1 MTKIRGAGG
10 GGSKGGGGGTPTE
23 ADDSLQSVQYAN
35 VLDLLSEGP
44 IQGLDT
50 GAIGSGGE
58 KSIYLDGTPV
68 KDSAGVDN
76 FDSYSITTRTGTQTQ
91 SHISDL
97 KATEAEQRSAVGL
110 PTELTNTS
118 GDETGRI
125 NGSTSKTITDS
136 NIDRIRVTIQ
146 IPILREV
153 KDDGDIIG
161 KSVQIR
167 IEVQYNGGGYSTVKN
182 DTISGK
188 SSSSYKKDYVF
199 PLNGS
204 FPVDIRVSRVSKDD
218 ANTRNSS
225 KTFWDSFTH
234 IIDEKFRYPNS
245 ALTYLRFDSRSFSN
259 IPTRK
264 YKIRGI
270 KVKIPSNA
278 TVITSTGTGIGE
290 SQIGRLTYSG
300 IWDGSFSAATWC
312 ADPAWCL
319 YDLLIS
325 TRYGASLPEST
336 LDKWDFYKISQYC
349 NELVSDMKGGQE
361 PRMLCNLLINSRDEV
376 FNVITTMTSLFR
388 GISYYGAG
396 SVVMLQDSPQDSQY
410 LIGNA
415 NVLDGTFD
423 YAGSSQKSRHTSCAV
438 AWQSYDNLG
447 EVQFEYVEDA
457 QAIDKYGLQE
467 KQVKALG
474 CYSQGQAH
482 RMGRWLLKT
491 EQLLTQTCTFT
502 VSVDSGMILRP
513 GMVIDIADELRA
525 GSRRSGRIS
534 SATTTQ
540 IVADSSTNLTVNLG
554 LSPTI
559 SVIMPTGLVETK
571 TITGISGT
579 TISISGSFSEAP
591 DADALWLIQTSDIQS
606 QQYRIIAVSEN
617 PKKTAYS
624 ITALEYN
631 SSIYDAVD
639 EGEDIILRDISN
651 LGLAPAPI
659 TNPRGEQFLYSE
671 GQGVFVGFDFDF
683 QHDKKNVTEY
693 KISWRMDDD
702 NWQVIT
708 TATPAATM
716 KNVRQ
721 GTIYIQVQA
730 LNYLGK
736 GSQIATFE
744 KLLDGKSAPPDDPTG
759 FSMIPTN
766 GLARLSWTQSTDLD
780 VTVGGL
786 VRLRHSPA
794 FSNVTWA
801 TSTSI
806 HSDLTGTAKEAYA
819 TLKPGTYLIKFVD
832 ASGIES
838 VGNAGL
844 EFPEPELADM
854 EMLTL
859 QQEDTNFPGSKT
871 QLTVTGAELMLAAD
885 GGSSGGNATLHTSGT
900 YLFQNNPIDL
910 GDIYSIRLDSTI
922 RARAFFPYA
931 DTVDTWTD
939 WDAIASVDGD
949 APANADIKLYVRT
962 TQLASPS
969 GSDWSSWRIFNNA
982 QISARKYELKAEFS
996 TGANL
1001 EQIAIDQLRVQPMM
1015 GKRTEV
1021 NSGTTSSSG
1030 DLTVTFANKF
1040 AATPAIGINF
1050 SATTSGDYY
1059 TLVSSS
1065 TTAFTIS
1072 IYNANNQRQARAF
1085 SWTATGYG
1093 KKF

>member
-1 MTKIRGAGG
+1 MTEIRGAGG
-10 GGSKGGGGGTPTE
+10 GGQKNGGGGTPTE

-35 VLDLLSEGP
+35 VLDLLTEGP

-68 KDSAGVDN
+68 KDSSGIDN
-76 FDSYSITTRTGTQTQ
+76 FESYSITTRTGTQDQ
-91 SHISDL
+91 AHIADL
-97 KATEAEQRSAVGL
+97 KATEAEQRSGVGL
-110 PTELTNTS
+110 PTQLTNSS
-118 GDETGRI
+118 GDDTGRI
-125 NGSTSKTITDS
+125 NGSVSKQITDS
-136 NIDRIRVTIQ
+136 NVDRIRVTIQ

-153 KDDGDIIG
+153 NDDGDING
-161 KSVQIR
+161 KSVVIR
-167 IEVQYNGGGYSTVKN
+167 IETQYNGGGYSTVKE

-199 PLNGS
+199 PLTGT
-204 FPVDIRVSRVSKDD
+204 FPVDVRVSRVSQDD

-225 KTFWDSFTH
+225 QTFWDSFTH

-245 ALTYLRFDSRSFSN
+245 ALAYLRFDSRAFSN

-300 IWDGSFSAATWC
+300 IWDGSFQAATWC
-312 ADPAWCL
+312 ADPSWCL

-325 TRYGASLPEST
+325 SRYGASLPEST

-415 NVLDGTFD
+415 NVIDGNFE
-423 YAGSSQKSRHTSCAV
+423 YSGSSQKARHTSCAV

-457 QAIDKYGLQE
+457 DAIDKYGLQE
-467 KQVKALG
+467 KQVKAIG

-482 RMGRWLLKT
+482 RMGRWLLKS
-491 EQLLTQTCTFT
+491 EQLLTQTCSFS

-513 GMVIDIADELRA
+513 GMVIDIADELKA

-540 IVADSSTNLTVNLG
+540 VVADSSTNLTVNLG

-571 TITGISGT
+571 NITAISDT
-579 TISISGSFSEAP
+579 TISISGSFTEAP

-606 QQYRIIAVSEN
+606 QQYRVIAVAEN
-617 PKKTAYS
+617 AKKTAYS

-631 SSIYDAVD
+631 DSIYSAVD
-639 EGEDIILRDISN
+639 SGEDVVLRDISN
-651 LGLAPAPI
+651 LSLAPNPI
-659 TNPRGEQFLYSE
+659 TNPRGEQFLYTE

-683 QHDKKNVTEY
+683 QHDKKNVTEF
-693 KISWRMDDD
+693 KISWRIDND
-702 NWQVIT
+702 NWQVIS
-708 TATPAATM
+708 TATPSTTI

-730 LNYLGK
+730 VNYLGK
-736 GSQIATFE
+736 GSQIATFQ
-744 KLLDGKSAPPDDPTG
+744 KLLDGKSAPPDNPSG
-759 FSMIPTN
+759 FTMIPTN

-780 VTVGGL
+780 VIVGGL
-786 VRLRHSPA
+786 VRLRHSPNL
-794 FSNVTWA
+794 SNVTWA

-806 HSDLTGTAKEAYA
+806 HSDLTGTAKEAYC
-819 TLKPGTYLIKFVD
+819 TLKSGTYLMKFVD
-832 ASGIES
+832 ASGVES
-838 VGNAGL
+838 VEYAAI
-844 EFPEPELADM
+844 EFTEPELADM
-854 EMLTL
+854 QLLTL
-859 QQEDTNFPGSKT
+859 QQEDNSFSGNKT
-871 QLTVTGAELMLAAD
+871 QLSVTGGELLLSAD

-910 GDIYSIRLDSTI
+910 GDVYSVRLDSVL
-922 RARAFFPYA
+922 RARSFFPYT
-931 DTVDTWTD
+931 DTVDTWSD
-939 WDAIASVDGD
+939 WDAIASVDGT
-949 APANADIKLYVRT
+949 APSNCDVKLYVRT
-962 TQLASPS
+962 TQVASPQS
-969 GSDWSSWRIFNNA
+969 SDWSTWRIYNNA
-982 QISARKYELKAEFS
+982 QISCRKYELKAEFS
-996 TGANL
+996 TGGDL
-1001 EQIAIDQLRVQPMM
+1001 EQIAVDQLRVQPMM
-1015 GKRTEV
+1015 GKRTET
-1021 NSGTTSSSG
+1021 NSGTTSSSA

-1040 AATPAIGINF
+1040 AATPSIGINF
-1050 SATTSGDYY
+1050 SATTTGDYF

-1065 TTAFTIS
+1065 ATAFAIS
-1072 IYNANNQRQARAF
+1072 IYNASNVRQARAF

-1093 KKF
+1093 KNF